1 MWKINRKNG
10 GLGQKWSTP
19 NSQEEGKKQEEE
31 EKVEGEEGEEEYI
44 RFKQSKTAI
53 NTLTRS
59 IKNRL
64 SYEKRE

>member
-1 MWKINRKNG
+1 
-10 GLGQKWSTP
+10 
-19 NSQEEGKKQEEE
+19 
-31 EKVEGEEGEEEYI
+31 VEGEEGEEEYI